1 MRIVITEFMSL
12 DGVVQAPGGPDEDTD
27 GGFAH
32 GGWSHPFFDPEVV
45 GGAFD
50 DALTKAEALLF
61 GRRTWQTMAAAWPE
75 RAGDPFADRMN
86 AIPKYVVSATL
97 GDDELTW
104 DNTTRIPGDEA
115 VARIRELHETD
126 GGDLLVMGSPT
137 LVRTLLREGLVDE
150 LRLMIEPV
158 ILGGGK
164 TIFPDDG
171 AQRTLELV
179 STVTSGTGVRCAPTG
194 RSPRGKSG
202 RRARSLPNQAAP
214 ARGGSRRRGPRWAR
228 WPRSGRSAVGSAAA
242 RR

>member
-1 MRIVITEFMSL
+1 MRIVIIEFMSL

-50 DALTKAEALLF
+50 DALTKAEALLY

-86 AIPKYVVSATL
+86 SIPKYVVSETL
-97 GDDELTW
+97 GDGDLTW
-104 DNTTRIPGDEA
+104 ANTTRIPGAEA
-115 VARIRELHETD
+115 VARIRELHDTD

-137 LVRTLLREGLVDE
+137 LARTLLREGLVDE

-158 ILGGGK
+158 MLGGGK

-171 AQRTLELV
+171 ARRRLELV
-179 STVTSGTGVRCAPTG
+179 STVTSDTGVHVCTYRPGAEG
-194 RSPRGKSG
+194 
-202 RRARSLPNQAAP
+202 
-214 ARGGSRRRGPRWAR
+214 
-228 WPRSGRSAVGSAAA
+228 
-242 RR
+242 